1 MLIDRPAVPPAGY
14 LRRSLRGSS
23 AINHKVGEAA
33 MGHLSGTRGTR
44 KLSSTL
50 LALIALSALLATWA
64 PVPSVSV
71 GAAPAWASGSP
82 DETLNPKDNPKS
94 AVAPTTTYVDSA
106 KSAASPITTSKIT
119 WQSYLLM
126 AWKYLAVS
134 RF

>member
-1 MLIDRPAVPPAGY
+1 
-14 LRRSLRGSS
+14 
-23 AINHKVGEAA
+23 
-33 MGHLSGTRGTR
+33 MGHLSGTRGTK

-71 GAAPAWASGSP
+71 GASPAWASGSP
-82 DETLNPKDNPKS
+82 DETLNPKDGPKS
-94 AVAPTTTYVDSA
+94 APAPTTTYV
-106 KSAASPITTSKIT
+106 ASTTSVTAPITTSQFT
-119 WQSYLLM
+119 WKSYLLM

>member
-1 MLIDRPAVPPAGY
+1 
-14 LRRSLRGSS
+14 
-23 AINHKVGEAA
+23 
-33 MGHLSGTRGTR
+33 MGHLSGTRGTK

-82 DETLNPKDNPKS
+82 DETLNPKDGPRG
-94 AVAPTTTYVDSA
+94 ATAPTTTYVSST

-119 WQSYLLM
+119 WQSYLMM

>member
-1 MLIDRPAVPPAGY
+1 
-14 LRRSLRGSS
+14 
-23 AINHKVGEAA
+23 
-33 MGHLSGTRGTR
+33 MGHLSGTRGTK

-50 LALIALSALLATWA
+50 LVLIALSALLATWA

-82 DETLNPKDNPKS
+82 DETLNPKDSPKS
-94 AVAPTTTYVDSA
+94 ATTPTTTYAASA
-106 KSAASPITTSKIT
+106 KSSASPITTSKIT